1 MYKINKTSL
10 KALKEIFDIFIPNSK
25 KEKMPS
31 FSEVVNV
38 DSFILYLNKNQKID
52 KSFIILLNKDSK
64 KNNKLTLENIKK
76 VEKIFGDHLIK
87 SYFSSK
93 KIIEILN
100 KNKLKSALIKNYK
113 EKKITKL
120 IKKSY
125 GTKYKKI

>member
-1 MYKINKTSL
+1 MCKINKTSL
-10 KALKEIFDIFIPNSK
+10 RALKEVFDIFIPNSK

>member
-38 DSFILYLNKNQKID
+38 DSFISYLNKNQKID

-76 VEKIFGDHLIK
+76 VEKIFGDQLIK